1 MLEKIRTAH
10 KAKKAFRNQLSEDT
24 FIIPTFKPLGQVA
37 IESNIREYSESPN
50 IVKQNRFDKK
60 LAYNHYADCSKKP
73 EIDFEDDK
81 KEPSINFGANRP
93 KHTLIEQRLI
103 SGYDGFGGVHD
114 NLHWNV
120 TGGFQYFTLGN
131 KLILENTKTR
141 EQVVFCDAAVQLSC
155 MAVSEDGKF
164 LFVGEGS
171 ENP

>member
-114 NLHWNV
+114 NLHWSV

-131 KLILENTKTR
+131 KLIVENTKTR
-141 EQVVFCDAAVQLSC
+141 E
-155 MAVSEDGKF
+155 
-164 LFVGEGS
+164 
-171 ENP
+171 